1 MCPGFGNKKG
11 WRSRFRSLENGTI
24 DDKKRP
30 LARQHGPITVFEQE
44 AYNIHVSVVTKTMS
58 QLTSGIHE
66 FVLNSPARKVIV
78 ADELH
83 KSEERWKN

>member
-1 MCPGFGNKKG
+1 MTGSVL
-11 WRSRFRSLENGTI
+11 WHVRL
-24 DDKKRP
+24 
-30 LARQHGPITVFEQE
+30 EQE
-44 AYNIHVSVVTKTMS
+44 AYFGMFNTHASVVTKTMS